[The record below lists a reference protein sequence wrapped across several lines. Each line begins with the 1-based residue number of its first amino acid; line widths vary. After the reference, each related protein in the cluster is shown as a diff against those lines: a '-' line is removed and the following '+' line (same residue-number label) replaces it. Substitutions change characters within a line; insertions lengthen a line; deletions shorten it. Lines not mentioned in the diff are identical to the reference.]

1 MVHCAQRSGDNNGS
15 QFYCICHNILF
26 VYCFFRII
34 DCTIL
39 HLCVCM
45 CVCARAVQ
53 AGLVTEMSNLAS
65 RFMTEGETREE
76 VMSEAESVA
85 ESHDD
90 PQ

>member
-1 MVHCAQRSGDNNGS
+1 
-15 QFYCICHNILF
+15 
-26 VYCFFRII
+26 
-34 DCTIL
+34 
-39 HLCVCM
+39 M

-53 AGLVTEMSNLAS
+53 AGLVTEMSDLAS
-65 RFMTEGETREE
+65 RFMTEGGSREE